1 MKRTITLNVN
11 GTDHNITVDTNRT
24 LADVLRYQL
33 GLTGTKQGCGRGN
46 CGTCTVLVNGKAV
59 NSCLVLAVEM
69 VGRNIVTIEGLA
81 HDGKLHPIQ
90 EAFIRHGAVQCGYC
104 TPGLILTTKA
114 FLDEN
119 PKPSEEE
126 VRAAITGNICR
137 CTGYV
142 KVVKAIMAV
151 ADGRSR

>member
-11 GTDHNITVDTNRT
+11 GTDYNITVDTNRT

-90 EAFIRHGAVQCGYC
+90 DAFIRHGAVQCGYC

-151 ADGRSR
+151 ADGRLR

>member
-69 VGRNIVTIEGLA
+69 VGRNIVTIEGLS

-151 ADGRSR
+151 ADGRLR

>member
-104 TPGLILTTKA
+104 TPGLILTAKA

-126 VRAAITGNICR
+126 VRSAITGNICR

-151 ADGRSR
+151 ADGRLR

>member
-1 MKRTITLNVN
+1 MKRTINLNVN
-11 GTDHNITVDTNRT
+11 GAGYDITVDTSRT
-24 LADVLRYQL
+24 LADVLRDQL
-33 GLTGTKQGCGRGN
+33 GLTGTKRGCGRGN

-59 NSCLVLAVEM
+59 NSCLVLAVDM

-81 HDGKLHPIQ
+81 HDGKLHPLQ
-90 EAFIRHGAVQCGYC
+90 EAFAKNGAVQCGYC
-104 TPGLILTTKA
+104 TPGLILTAKA

-119 PKPSEEE
+119 PRPSEEE

-142 KVVKAIMAV
+142 KVVKAIMVV
-151 ADGRSR
+151 ADGRL